1 MNTSTPTDVL
11 AAPGLPRWRRQL
23 RRQWFGRR
31 AGSGAAAAGGVGAA
45 PVAIGADTP
54 VSANNIVDDSTVS
67 GTAGPTARSIDGIT
81 PHRTQGWPT
90 LRALARDPGALVG
103 AALLLLV
110 VAVAVAAGWV
120 YPGDPLEIVAQPL
133 LRPFEDAAYPLGTD
147 QLGRD
152 LAAGLAHG
160 ARVSLLVGL
169 SAAGIGVSVGTLVGA
184 LAGYFGGWVDRAL
197 TWLIELFQTTPN
209 FLLVVVF
216 VALVGARLEVI
227 ALAIGLTSWE
237 TVARLIRSQ
246 FRALLHSD
254 FVAAARTVGH
264 GHAHIV
270 LREILPNALPPIV
283 VTASVMVAGA
293 ILLESALAFL
303 GVGDPNRA
311 SWGSLIGGGRDMLRS
326 AAYLTVIPGLALVVT
341 VFGLNLL
348 GDALIEA
355 LNPRLRGRL
364 DGGRE

>member
-1 MNTSTPTDVL
+1 MNTHIDTGPAPSLVPTL
-11 AAPGLPRWRRQL
+11 AVPGWRALFRQ
-23 RRQWFGRR
+23 QWFGRR
-31 AGSGAAAAGGVGAA
+31 QGVPAPGLSAARPGPRTRW
-45 PVAIGADTP
+45 PV
-54 VSANNIVDDSTVS
+54 
-67 GTAGPTARSIDGIT
+67 
-81 PHRTQGWPT
+81 
-90 LRALARDPGALVG
+90 LRALLRDGSAVVG
-103 AALLLLV
+103 IVLLLLV
-110 VAVAVAAGWV
+110 LLVAATAGWF

-133 LRPFEDAAYPLGTD
+133 LQPLEDMAYPLGTD

-169 SAAGIGVSVGTLVGA
+169 TAASVGVLIGTLVGA
-184 LAGYFGGWVDRAL
+184 VAGYFGGWVDRVL

-209 FLLVVVF
+209 FLLVVVI
-216 VALVGARLEVI
+216 VSIVGSRLEVI

-237 TVARLIRSQ
+237 TVARLIRAQ

-254 FVAAARTVGH
+254 FVAAARGVGH

-303 GVGDPNRA
+303 GVGDPNRV
-311 SWGSLIGGGRDMLRS
+311 SWGSMIGGGRDMLRS
-326 AAYLTVIPGLALVVT
+326 AAWLTVIPGLALVVT

-355 LNPRLRGRL
+355 LNPRLRGQGAAAGAR
-364 DGGRE
+364 R